1 MRIAIGSDHAGY
13 GLKEDLSGYLAELG
27 HEVEDFGTDSEEPVD
42 YPRFCVAVARA
53 VRDGRAD
60 RGLVLG
66 GSGQGEQIV
75 ANKVRGIR
83 AALCN
88 DLFTAVLSRE
98 HNDANVLSMGG
109 RIVGAGL
116 AREILKTWLQTG
128 FDGGRHERRIRQIDE
143 VEREELEEGVQ
154 A

>member
-1 MRIAIGSDHAGY
+1 VRIAIGSDHAGY

-88 DLFTAVLSRE
+88 DLFTARLSRQ

-109 RIVGAGL
+109 RIVAEGL
-116 AREILKTWLQTG
+116 AAEILALWLATP
-128 FDGGRHERRIRQIDE
+128 FDGGRHARRVAQIS
-143 VEREELEEGVQ
+143 ELEDDR
-154 A
+154 